1 MLPHPTLISSPLSA
15 VSDQALRIALY
26 SHDTVG
32 LGHTRRN
39 LLIARALTSAYPN
52 ATVLMLTGAATSSQF
67 AAPPRVDFLTLPSMT
82 KGEGGAYE
90 SKSLELSLK
99 QLVKLRSRAIWSALK
114 AFKPDVF
121 VVDNVPKGAVGE
133 LTRSLTKLRKKGRAK
148 VVLGLRD
155 ILDAPKT
162 VRKEWAKAQNEAAIA
177 EFYDEVWVYGD
188 PRVCDHALEYGF
200 SRKTVAKLRYMGYF
214 DGRARQG
221 SFGLAE
227 GTPLEPALEPVL
239 EPAPEPDTVLCQ
251 VGGGEDGAAL
261 ALAFAKTTLPE
272 GARGVLVT
280 GPYMPAEVKAELQAL
295 AEDNARLELLDF
307 VAEPTELIGCA
318 TRVIAM
324 GGYNTTTEVLSYGK
338 PLLMVPRVWPRREQL
353 ERAERL
359 CALGLLDYLHPD
371 NLSPE
376 LLSRWLARDANY
388 GCAHEHLDFGAMAH
402 LPMAIAELLADEM
415 IPTYNW
421 AEEAR
426 HVAA

>member
-52 ATVLMLTGAATSSQF
+52 ATVLMLTGASTSSQF

-133 LTRSLTKLRKKGRAK
+133 LTRSLTRLRKKGRAK
-148 VVLGLRD
+148 IVLGLRD

-221 SFGLAE
+221 AFGLAE
-227 GTPLEPALEPVL
+227 GSPLEPALESV
-239 EPAPEPDTVLCQ
+239 PDTVLCQ

-295 AEDNARLELLDF
+295 AEGNARLELLDF
-307 VAEPTELIGCA
+307 VAEPTELIRCA

-353 ERAERL
+353 ERAERFA
-359 CALGLLDYLHPD
+359 ALGLLDYLHPEH
-371 NLSPE
+371 LSPE
-376 LLSRWLARDANY
+376 LLSRWLSREVAPA
-388 GCAHEHLDFGAMAH
+388 CASEQLDFGALAH
-402 LPMAIAELLADEM
+402 LPTALAELLTDAFV
-415 IPTYNW
+415 PGYSSLQG
-421 AEEAR
+421 AR
-426 HVAA
+426 HVAV